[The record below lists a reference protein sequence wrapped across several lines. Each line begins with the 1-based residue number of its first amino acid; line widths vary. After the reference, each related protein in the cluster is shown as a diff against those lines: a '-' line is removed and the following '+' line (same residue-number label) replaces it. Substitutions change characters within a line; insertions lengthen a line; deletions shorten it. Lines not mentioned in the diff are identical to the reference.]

1 MEQNPLPE
9 SLETRLIRC
18 ISPLIPVPSNLPMAH
33 KAVILRQSSTDQELK
48 AKREKKKK
56 QQNHFNSIQPHI
68 NQKMKAGEKIQHKF
82 PLILDTEEANSKSSH
97 LWSRASRDQK
107 VLHARK
113 KPLMFHIMPSH
124 LPTIY
129 ATQSLSHERAALVQ
143 QIMVW

>member
-56 QQNHFNSIQPHI
+56 
-68 NQKMKAGEKIQHKF
+68 A
-82 PLILDTEEANSKSSH
+82 T
-97 LWSRASRDQK
+97 
-107 VLHARK
+107 
-113 KPLMFHIMPSH
+113 KPLQFNTTTHQPKD
-124 LPTIY
+124 
-129 ATQSLSHERAALVQ
+129 EG
-143 QIMVW
+143 W